1 MRRSTNCRKRHS
13 SIVSAFGEDS
23 PRTAKERTKTP
34 TRGQG
39 VVVMMLPAAFL
50 GLVLSPRP
58 PLTLRSTS
66 AAALAQPTA
75 VRGAAIYLSENDK
88 KPDAKSQQQR
98 WQNLTASAAS
108 KPGRDDSSLGPSMKG
123 VVSKTKPTKEAASR
137 RANPRASTSASKP
150 LNASKDY
157 AQEFMA
163 KPTYQSPPIDDGLRR
178 RAPGLTNNFAEV
190 PMSAF
195 KTPFGMPVPKGSS
208 LDDPY
213 AAQYDSGRP
222 FFAGGLP
229 GRRMPGGGV
238 WDSHRFQTS
247 GMGSV
252 RPESADSPDGVP
264 YSSSRGRDDD
274 DRWGSAQRDA
284 SRDPSASASQMSAAA
299 LNDALN
305 NAKAKFSGAFSGP
318 SQPANN
324 QRFMSEASASASE
337 ASAAALGTALNE
349 AKGRERVLESL
360 LFEIADEFREGAR
373 ASSDR
378 SRMTIL
384 QASDED
390 IERISRLA
398 ELVPEL
404 TKANAALR
412 AADDAVVAA
421 RQRDEQVLELI
432 ELAEEAQ
439 KAYEVAYANVEDAK
453 ESVEKIQDLRMLPE
467 SARPHMQTALV
478 ECKQLL
484 LEAQDELRAATA
496 EKQRYDRQLNDLTRQ
511 VGQMGQMG
519 QMGQRRR

>member
-1 MRRSTNCRKRHS
+1 
-13 SIVSAFGEDS
+13 
-23 PRTAKERTKTP
+23 
-34 TRGQG
+34 
-39 VVVMMLPAAFL
+39 MLPAAFL

-66 AAALAQPTA
+66 AAALAQSTA

-157 AQEFMA
+157 AQESWPNPHA
-163 KPTYQSPPIDDGLRR
+163 SLSDRR
-178 RAPGLTNNFAEV
+178 RAAQRAPGLTNNFAEV
-190 PMSAF
+190 PMSA
-195 KTPFGMPVPKGSS
+195 TRRPWHARAEGVLLGTIRR
-208 LDDPY
+208 
-213 AAQYDSGRP
+213 AGDSGRP
-222 FFAGGLP
+222 FFAGG
-229 GRRMPGGGV
+229 RRPPHTRRRRV
-238 WDSHRFQTS
+238 DSHRFQTS
-247 GMGSV
+247 GMRRSDPNPLTRRRRSGQQPRRTTTTGGACS
-252 RPESADSPDGVP
+252 G
-264 YSSSRGRDDD
+264 
-274 DRWGSAQRDA
+274 DA